1 MSGEYSDIMDI
12 EDIEVELFIQGMFL
26 KYGYDFRDY
35 SRAHMK
41 RRIKNRLVLSD
52 FDNISQMQ
60 HRMLTDELYFKS
72 LLPGFSINVTNMFRD
87 PEFFAYIRNE
97 IIPILKTHP
106 KVKIWHAGCS
116 TGEEVYS
123 MAIMLIEEGIYDRC
137 TIYATDFNESILK
150 VASQGIF
157 GLDKV
162 KEYTTN
168 YINSKGKKD
177 FFDYYTEK
185 GSVAIMNQ
193 SLKKNII
200 FSQHNLVIDQV
211 FGEMQIIICRNVFI
225 YFNNQLQEKVTHLF
239 YQSLC
244 RGGILCLGSEETIK
258 SLKARDEFEVY
269 EEKQKIYRKKL
280 SDRNYR

>member
-1 MSGEYSDIMDI
+1 MSGEYSDIMDS
-12 EDIEVELFIQGMFL
+12 EDIEVELFIQGMFF

-97 IIPILKTHP
+97 IIPILKTYP

>member
-1 MSGEYSDIMDI
+1 MRGEYSDIMDS
-12 EDIEVELFIQGMFL
+12 EDIEVELFIQGMFF

-97 IIPILKTHP
+97 IIPILKTYP